1 MEKEKNLIREIRIA
15 FDTIQD
21 RIGILKD
28 SDIDLTIEI
37 GSNSKTVI
45 FEKVTIFEMNI
56 KAKIEQEL

>member
-37 GSNSKTVI
+37 GSNSKTVN